1 MASSSTITDKQLM
14 ILNFIKK
21 EIAEK
26 GYPPSVR
33 EICQGVGLSS
43 TSTVHGHLERLE
55 KKGYIRRDPTK
66 PRAIEILHR
75 DDNPV
80 HESEVI
86 SVPIL
91 GKVAAGMPIL
101 AFENKENRFPIPAEY
116 FKNKNDMFMLQIQ
129 GDSMVECGIL
139 DGDYVIVEK
148 RNTAENGEIVA
159 ALLEDSATVKRFFKE
174 KNHIRLQPENSSM
187 EPIITKECTIL
198 GIVIGLFRVMK

>member
-1 MASSSTITDKQLM
+1 MASSTITDKQLM

-21 EIAEK
+21 ETAEK

-33 EICQGVGLSS
+33 EICQAVGLKS

-66 PRAIEILHR
+66 PRAIEVLYR

-116 FKNKNDMFMLQIQ
+116 FKNKNDIFMLQIQ
-129 GDSMVECGIL
+129 GDSMIECGIF

-174 KNHIRLQPENSSM
+174 QDHIRLQPENSSM
-187 EPIITKECTIL
+187 KPIITKECTIL